1 MGGLWQ
7 SVRAENGHI
16 ALPLV
21 ALLAVAMAAPTAEAS
36 HGGVLV
42 PPGRGSAL
50 AYFQWTAKNVLGD
63 CSGVLIAQRA
73 VLTAAHCVRSTQF
86 GRHRVAEV
94 RIGNPRGRTVRVPV
108 QRVRPHP
115 HFDPSHPERGNDLAI
130 LVLARGAGRA
140 GLGIVGSTTEPSQG
154 SRIEVL
160 GFGVTAAGQ
169 RPNAA
174 RRPRVVELEV
184 LSPFNCAG
192 GNVEAFDAT
201 RWCAASPRAATCA
214 GDSGGPA
221 VMRLAGGR
229 EVIVGLVSFAV
240 EQVSCRT
247 AVSVLTRVAA
257 FRPWIRASVK
267 P

>member
-1 MGGLWQ
+1 VRGNWQ
-7 SVRAENGHI
+7 SVRAANGRV
-16 ALPLV
+16 LPLV
-21 ALLAVAMAAPTAEAS
+21 LLALAMAAPTASAS

-50 AYFQWTAKNVLGD
+50 VYFQWTAKNVLGD

-86 GRHRVAEV
+86 GRHKVAEV

-108 QRVRPHP
+108 LRVRPHP
-115 HFDPSHPERGNDLAI
+115 GFAPRHPERGNDLAV

-140 GLGIVGSTTEPSQG
+140 GLAIVASTTEPVQG
-154 SRIEVL
+154 TRVEVL
-160 GFGVTAAGQ
+160 GFGVTSAGQ
-169 RPNAA
+169 PPNAA

-184 LSPFNCAG
+184 LSPFNCATG
-192 GNVEAFDAT
+192 SVEAFDAT
-201 RWCAASPRAATCA
+201 RWCAASPTAATCA

-221 VMRLAGGR
+221 VLRLAGGR

-240 EQVSCRT
+240 EQVSCRS

-257 FRPWIRASVK
+257 FRPWIRTAVK